1 MQNTLELSLEERIK
15 EMDIKGI
22 EYDKETIQFYIS
34 IMNDT
39 TKHMKERI
47 KSMNHLTNY
56 LNLISFYQ
64 A

>member
-1 MQNTLELSLEERIK
+1 MNQKYFYIYFRMQNTLELSLEERIK

-39 TKHMKERI
+39 TKHMNDRI
-47 KSMNHLTNY
+47 K
-56 LNLISFYQ
+56 
-64 A
+64 

>member
-39 TKHMKERI
+39 TKHMNDRI
-47 KSMNHLTNY
+47 KWMNHLTNY
-56 LNLISFYQ
+56 LNIISFYKS
-64 A
+64 

>member
-1 MQNTLELSLEERIK
+1 MQNTLDLSLEERIK

>member
-39 TKHMKERI
+39 TKHINDRI
-47 KSMNHLTNY
+47 K
-56 LNLISFYQ
+56 
-64 A
+64 

>member
-56 LNLISFYQ
+56 LNIISFYKS
-64 A
+64 

>member
-1 MQNTLELSLEERIK
+1 MNQKYFYIYFRMQNTLELSLEERIK

-39 TKHMKERI
+39 TKHINDRI
-47 KSMNHLTNY
+47 K
-56 LNLISFYQ
+56 
-64 A
+64 

>member
-34 IMNDT
+34 IMNDA
-39 TKHMKERI
+39 TKHMKERM

-56 LNLISFYQ
+56 LNIISFYKS
-64 A
+64 

>member
-39 TKHMKERI
+39 TKHMNDRI
-47 KSMNHLTNY
+47 K
-56 LNLISFYQ
+56 
-64 A
+64 